1 MDLFGFEGKNG
12 EGLFGFL
19 MCFAM
24 AMQLKEYFT
33 RKKAQKITAKIEAQ
47 KRLRRPELA
56 FIFKNIDKFS
66 REKRAEVRISPKDEP
81 FVREL
86 ARKSGISFTRCA

>member
-1 MDLFGFEGKNG
+1 MDLFGFTDKNG

-19 MCFAM
+19 MCLAI
-24 AMQLKEYFT
+24 ATQLKEYFA
-33 RKKAQKITAKIEAQ
+33 RKKAQKIAAKIEA
-47 KRLRRPELA
+47 KERLSRPELA

-66 REKRAEVRISPKDEP
+66 REQRAEIRISPKDEP

-86 ARKSGISFTRCA
+86 ARKSGISFTRAS

>member
-1 MDLFGFEGKNG
+1 MDLLGFTDKNG

-19 MCFAM
+19 MCLAI
-24 AMQLKEYFT
+24 ATQLKEYFA
-33 RKKAQKITAKIEAQ
+33 RKKAQKIAAKIEAQ
-47 KRLRRPELA
+47 KRLSRPELA

-66 REKRAEVRISPKDEP
+66 SEQRAEVRISPKDEP

-86 ARKSGISFTRCA
+86 ARKSGINFIRAS

>member
-19 MCFAM
+19 MCLVIA
-24 AMQLKEYFT
+24 AHIKEYFT

-86 ARKSGISFTRCA
+86 ARKSGISFARAS

>member
-24 AMQLKEYFT
+24 AMQLKEYFA
-33 RKKAQKITAKIEAQ
+33 RKKTQKITAKIEAQ
-47 KRLRRPELA
+47 KRLSRPELA

-86 ARKSGISFTRCA
+86 SQKSGISFTRCA

>member
-24 AMQLKEYFT
+24 AMQLKEYFA
-33 RKKAQKITAKIEAQ
+33 RKKAQRIAAKIEAQ
-47 KRLRRPELA
+47 KRLSRSEID

-66 REKRAEVRISPKDEP
+66 REQRAEVRISPKDEP

-86 ARKSGISFTRCA
+86 ARKSGISFTRAS

>member
-1 MDLFGFEGKNG
+1 MDLFGFTDKNG

-19 MCFAM
+19 MCLAI
-24 AMQLKEYFT
+24 ATQLKEYFA
-33 RKKAQKITAKIEAQ
+33 RKKAQRIAAKIEAQ
-47 KRLRRPELA
+47 KRLNRSELA

-66 REKRAEVRISPKDEP
+66 CEERAEVRISPKDEP

-86 ARKSGISFTRCA
+86 ARKSGINFIRAS

>member
-1 MDLFGFEGKNG
+1 MDLFGFDENRG
-12 EGLFGFL
+12 ESLFGFL
-19 MCFAM
+19 MCFAI
-24 AMQLKEYFT
+24 AVQLKEYFA

-86 ARKSGISFTRCA
+86 SQKSGISFTRCA

>member
-19 MCFAM
+19 MCLAI
-24 AMQLKEYFT
+24 AAQIKEYFA
-33 RKKAQKITAKIEAQ
+33 RKKAQKITAKIEA
-47 KRLRRPELA
+47 KERLSRSQLA
-56 FIFKNIDKFS
+56 FIFKNSDKFS
-66 REKRAEVRISPKDEP
+66 AQIRSEIRISPKDEP

-86 ARKSGISFTRCA
+86 ARKSGISFTRAS

>member
-1 MDLFGFEGKNG
+1 MDLFGFTDKNC

-19 MCFAM
+19 MCLAI
-24 AMQLKEYFT
+24 ATQLKEYFA
-33 RKKAQKITAKIEAQ
+33 RKKAQRIAAKIEAQ

-66 REKRAEVRISPKDEP
+66 REQRAEVRISPKDEP

-86 ARKSGISFTRCA
+86 ARKSGISFTRAS

>member
-86 ARKSGISFTRCA
+86 A

>member
-19 MCFAM
+19 MCLAI
-24 AMQLKEYFT
+24 ATQLKEYFA
-33 RKKAQKITAKIEAQ
+33 RKKAQRIAAKIEAQ
-47 KRLRRPELA
+47 KRLSRSELD

-66 REKRAEVRISPKDEP
+66 REQRAEVRISPKDEP

-86 ARKSGISFTRCA
+86 ARKSGISFARAS